1 MPHATTEGIL
11 AGVGVDDV
19 VQVDGPMTGR
29 VVVVTGAAGAI
40 GHAVMA
46 RFSAD
51 GDRCVGLDLRSGE
64 NIVECDI
71 SDETQVREAFLSIE
85 ADHGAPTVLIN
96 NGGMTGSGGVEQESP
111 EQWRRILDVNL
122 TSAYLCCRE
131 AVPWMRTAGG
141 GKIVNMASVNGRFGG
156 SALSGP
162 AYAVSKGGLITLSRF
177 LAREHAEDNIQV
189 NAVAPGPHDTPMWDA
204 LDEERKVGILAMVPS
219 THAPGDPRRLAG
231 LVQFLCTED
240 ADYITGA
247 TIDVNGGQ
255 WMG

>member
-1 MPHATTEGIL
+1 
-11 AGVGVDDV
+11 
-19 VQVDGPMTGR
+19 MTGR

-40 GHAVMA
+40 GRAVMQ
-46 RFSAD
+46 RFSD
-51 GDRCVGLDLRSGE
+51 GGDVSVGLDLRSGDG
-64 NIVECDI
+64 IVECDI
-71 SDETQVREAFLSIE
+71 SDEAQVADAFRSIR
-85 ADHGAPTVLIN
+85 ADVGEPTVLIN
-96 NGGMTGSGGVEQESP
+96 NGGMTGAGGVEQESP

-131 AVPWMRTAGG
+131 VLPSMRVAGG

-177 LAREHAEDNIQV
+177 LAREHASENVQV
-189 NAVAPGPHDTPMWDA
+189 NAIAPGPHDTPMWDA
-204 LDEERKVGILAMVPS
+204 LDEDRKVGILAMVPS
-219 THAPGDPRRLAG
+219 THTPGDPRRLAG
-231 LVQFLCTED
+231 LVEFLCSED

-247 TIDVNGGQ
+247 TIDINGGQ